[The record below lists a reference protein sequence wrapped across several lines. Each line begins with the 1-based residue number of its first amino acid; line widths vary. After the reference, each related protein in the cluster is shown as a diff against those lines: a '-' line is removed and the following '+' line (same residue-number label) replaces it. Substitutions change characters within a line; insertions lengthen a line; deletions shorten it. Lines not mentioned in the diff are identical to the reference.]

1 MIELFANVSKK
12 VKDETKFWVDI
23 AMLNPNPQE
32 GAKEILA
39 YQNTL
44 KTEEEKD
51 FVDFYF
57 NLRMLQEREDE
68 KLDESNSNQR

>member
-12 VKDETKFWVDI
+12 VKDETKFWVEI
-23 AMLNPNPQE
+23 AMLNPDPQE

-39 YQNTL
+39 YRNTL

-57 NLRMLQEREDE
+57 NMRMLEE
-68 KLDESNSNQR
+68 KGLDESNSNQW

>member
-12 VKDETKFWVDI
+12 VKDETKFWVEI
-23 AMLNPNPQE
+23 AMLNPDPQE

-39 YQNTL
+39 YRKTL

-57 NLRMLQEREDE
+57 NMRMLEE
-68 KLDESNSNQR
+68 KGLDESNSNQW

>member
-1 MIELFANVSKK
+1 MIELFTNVSKK

-51 FVDFYF
+51 FIDFYF

-68 KLDESNSNQR
+68 KLDESNSNRR

>member
-1 MIELFANVSKK
+1 MIELFTNVSKK

>member
-57 NLRMLQEREDE
+57 NMRMLQEREDE

>member
-12 VKDETKFWVDI
+12 VKDETKFWVEI
-23 AMLNPNPQE
+23 AMLNPDPQE

-39 YQNTL
+39 YRNTL

-57 NLRMLQEREDE
+57 NMRMLEE
-68 KLDESNSNQR
+68 KGLDESNSN

>member
-1 MIELFANVSKK
+1 MVELFANVSKK

-23 AMLNPNPQE
+23 AMLNPNPMD

-57 NLRMLQEREDE
+57 NMRMLQEREDE

>member
-12 VKDETKFWVDI
+12 VKDETKFWVEI
-23 AMLNPNPQE
+23 AMLNPDPQE

-39 YQNTL
+39 YQKTL
-44 KTEEEKD
+44 KTEEEKN

-57 NLRMLQEREDE
+57 NMRMLEE
-68 KLDESNSNQR
+68 KDLDESNSNQR

>member
-1 MIELFANVSKK
+1 MIELFTNVSKK
-12 VKDETKFWVDI
+12 VKDETKFWVEI
-23 AMLNPNPQE
+23 AMLNPDPQE

-44 KTEEEKD
+44 KTEEEKN

-57 NLRMLQEREDE
+57 NMRMLEE
-68 KLDESNSNQR
+68 KGLDESNSN

>member
-1 MIELFANVSKK
+1 MIELFVNVSKK
-12 VKDETKFWVDI
+12 VKDETKFWVEI

-39 YQNTL
+39 YRNTL

-57 NLRMLQEREDE
+57 NMRTLEE
-68 KLDESNSNQR
+68 KGLNESNSNQW

>member
-1 MIELFANVSKK
+1 MVELFPNVSKK
-12 VKDETKFWVDI
+12 IKDETKFWVEI
-23 AMLNPNPQE
+23 AMLNPDPQE

-44 KTEEEKD
+44 KTEEEKN

-57 NLRMLQEREDE
+57 NMRMLEE
-68 KLDESNSNQR
+68 KGLNESNSN

>member
-12 VKDETKFWVDI
+12 VKDETKFWVNI

>member
-1 MIELFANVSKK
+1 MIELFVNVSKK
-12 VKDETKFWVDI
+12 VKDETKFWVEI

-39 YQNTL
+39 YRNTL
-44 KTEEEKD
+44 KTEEKD

-57 NLRMLQEREDE
+57 NMRMLEE
-68 KLDESNSNQR
+68 KGLNESNSNQW

>member
-44 KTEEEKD
+44 KKEEEKD